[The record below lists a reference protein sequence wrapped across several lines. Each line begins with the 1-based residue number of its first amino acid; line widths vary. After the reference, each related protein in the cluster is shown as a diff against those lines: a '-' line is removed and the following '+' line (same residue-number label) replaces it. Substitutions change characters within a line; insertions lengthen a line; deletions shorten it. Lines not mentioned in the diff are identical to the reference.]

1 MRRKILIFLGLLV
14 ALLPYLGFPYDYNKW
29 IWTTAGFLIVF
40 LLLLPRTPKIRRL
53 EDRLDEMS
61 HLSRTSHTDMAESEA
76 PRSLHVER
84 RETEDRGGVRIERQ
98 TIVDTKRTEKT
109 LSPAS
114 PTFPGSSDIT
124 DTIVERKVSV
134 VRRRK
139 KSDNGTPPPYANY
152 GSGNT

>member
-61 HLSRTSHTDMAESEA
+61 HLSRTSHTDIVESEA

-84 RETEDRGGVRIERQ
+84 RETEDRGGVHIERQ
-98 TIVDTKRTEKT
+98 TTVDTKRTEKT
-109 LSPAS
+109 PSPAY
-114 PTFPGSSDIT
+114 SDVT

>member
-29 IWTTAGFLIVF
+29 VWTSAGFLIVF
-40 LLLLPRTPKIRRL
+40 LVLLPRTPKIRRL

-61 HLSRTSHTDMAESEA
+61 QMTRGQRGNTENDI

-84 RETEDRGGVRIERQ
+84 RETEDKGEVHIERE
-98 TIVDTKRTEKT
+98 TVVDTQRTLE
-109 LSPAS
+109 S
-114 PTFPGSSDIT
+114 PTR
-124 DTIVERKVSV
+124 DTIVERKISV

-139 KSDNGTPPPYANY
+139 KAESAPQSTYSNY
-152 GSGNT
+152 DSGNT

>member
-40 LLLLPRTPKIRRL
+40 LLLLPRTPKIRKL

-61 HLSRTSHTDMAESEA
+61 HLSRTPPSGTDESEA

-84 RETEDRGGVRIERQ
+84 RETEDRGGVHIERQ
-98 TIVDTKRTEKT
+98 TTVDTKRTEKT
-109 LSPAS
+109 PSPA
-114 PTFPGSSDIT
+114 GSAYSDVT